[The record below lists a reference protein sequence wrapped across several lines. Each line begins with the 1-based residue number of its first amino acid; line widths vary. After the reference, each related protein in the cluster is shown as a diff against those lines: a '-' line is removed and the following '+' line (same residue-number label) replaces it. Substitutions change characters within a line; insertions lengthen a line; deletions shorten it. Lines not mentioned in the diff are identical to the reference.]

1 MSPSARNTARLL
13 LATALLAGVAI
24 SSGCSSSKDKRVS
37 GLRKDPTPDMVTLY
51 QRQDD
56 VDNVL
61 AVYFNEMDRM
71 FWQDM
76 GRAFYTDRPSRL
88 TPEPMPR

>member
-1 MSPSARNTARLL
+1 MSPYARNASRLL
-13 LATALLAGVAI
+13 IAAALIAGLAAT
-24 SSGCSSSKDKRVS
+24 SGCSSSKDKRVS
-37 GLRKDPTPDMVTLY
+37 KLRNNPTPGMSTLY

-56 VDNVL
+56 VDNTL

-71 FWQDM
+71 FWQDL

-88 TPEPMPR
+88 TPEPQPR

>member
-1 MSPSARNTARLL
+1 MSPNARNARLL
-13 LATALLAGVAI
+13 LAAALFAGVAI
-24 SSGCSSSKDKRVS
+24 SSGCSSSKDKRVAE
-37 GLRKDPTPDMVTLY
+37 LRSNPTPEMQTLY

-56 VDNVL
+56 VDNAL